1 MSAVIAMT
9 ALGMH
14 TPCCSQEANPAL
26 TRRKAEIVTGITQ
39 AEEYLSHNRLQDA
52 RSKVELLNHKF
63 GLLKA
68 DLSVEDAASFK
79 TKIDNISG
87 RVAAKED
94 SLVKVPVMILYSKG
108 PDAALAYLQNN
119 LKTYG
124 VSEKKTE
131 AIEKKILEEG
141 PKVRQ
146 EIERKALER
155 TIKALNNGQTTEPGL
170 DPYILAAAKRAIK
183 AHADSILAAK
193 NEKMRKEDLEKQRQ
207 ERIRQEKLDKEKKL
221 NEEKA
226 ANLRQ
231 EQEKKRLAE
240 IEIARKKTEAAEKAH
255 KDSLAAVKRDSVANA
270 LKLQQQIAMREKER
284 QRKQDEQQH
293 ELARSAKAKED
304 SVKHALALKEKAH
317 SDSMAALRSD
327 SIAAV
332 QKVQLER
339 AEKEKARVRVL
350 REEQKKQERA
360 EQAEENR
367 KKREQQARNDS
378 LAALQETQQQQEKAR
393 QGKQAV
399 LDKAQALTLE
409 LYDMLDKK
417 KTKKALEKF
426 EQDQGFLVSTM
437 EPDAYHALDHAIV
450 FMTIMDL
457 TEPLPESRKNQKT
470 AMSSQRQSLDKI
482 YGFAKDDKIEA
493 AYTQFKLTE
502 KSLASFMAKDN
513 FNLLKALVEGAY
525 RLTKK
530 STGNAD

>member
-1 MSAVIAMT
+1 MSAVIAMA

-79 TKIDNISG
+79 KKIDTISG

-124 VSEKKTE
+124 VSEKRTD

-170 DPYILAAAKRAIK
+170 DQYILAAAKRAIK

-193 NEKMRKEDLEKQRQ
+193 NEKIRKEDLEKQRQ
-207 ERIRQEKLDKEKKL
+207 ERIRQEKLEKEKKL

-255 KDSLAAVKRDSVANA
+255 KDGLAAVKRDSVANA

-339 AEKEKARVRVL
+339 AEKEK
-350 REEQKKQERA
+350 E
-360 EQAEENR
+360 
-367 KKREQQARNDS
+367 
-378 LAALQETQQQQEKAR
+378 R

-437 EPDAYHALDHAIV
+437 EPDAYHALDHAV
-450 FMTIMDL
+450 VVMTIMDL
-457 TEPLPESRKNQKT
+457 TGPLPESRKNRKT

-493 AYTQFKLTE
+493 AYTQFKFSE
-502 KSLASFMAKDN
+502 KSLASFMAKGD

-525 RLTKK
+525 RITKK